1 MTDEAR
7 TIKIVVFLN
16 EDERT
21 SFKIACAKNQTN
33 MSTQAREL
41 ILNWI
46 NEQK

>member
-1 MTDEAR
+1 MADETR

-16 EDERT
+16 EDERMQ
-21 SFKIACAKNQTN
+21 FKIACAKNQTN

-46 NEQK
+46 NKQQ

>member
-1 MTDEAR
+1 MADETR

-21 SFKIACAKNQTN
+21 RFKIACAKNQTN

-46 NEQK
+46 DEQK

>member
-1 MTDEAR
+1 MADETR

-21 SFKIACAKNQTN
+21 KFKIACAKNQTN

-46 NEQK
+46 NEQQ